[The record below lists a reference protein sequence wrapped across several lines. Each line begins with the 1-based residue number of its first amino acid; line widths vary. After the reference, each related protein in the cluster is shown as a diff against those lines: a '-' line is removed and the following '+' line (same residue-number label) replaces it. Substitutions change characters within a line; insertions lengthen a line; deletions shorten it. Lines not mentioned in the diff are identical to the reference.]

1 VLSAAFHP
9 TDPLLAT
16 ASDDGTVLVHDMDS
30 GDLVRRIGLASPAY
44 SVAFSPDG
52 SDIVIGTDLGLV
64 VNPMDVDELVE
75 LGARQ
80 AGRGLTPA
88 ECEEFLH
95 DDQCPGR

>member
-1 VLSAAFHP
+1 
-9 TDPLLAT
+9 
-16 ASDDGTVLVHDMDS
+16 
-30 GDLVRRIGLASPAY
+30 
-44 SVAFSPDG
+44 
-52 SDIVIGTDLGLV
+52 
-64 VNPMDVDELVE
+64 MDVDELVE